1 MENEMDLLEQVRRDD
16 VYIRINEIVDKLN
29 NLGVF
34 PSLVW
39 TYTWDIVK
47 DKLDYYSPESGEDW
61 VTNDKLT
68 EKEVW
73 DMFWEDADK
82 NDFSLEYGAETLHEA
97 VFDWMLDRDIIVT
110 LDDDGWLDD

>member
-1 MENEMDLLEQVRRDD
+1 MSLDLLEQTRRDRN
-16 VYIRINEIVDKLN
+16 YEEINKIVDSLQ
-29 NLGVF
+29 NLSVF
-34 PSLVW
+34 PSLMW
-39 TYTWDIVK
+39 LWSWDIVK

-68 EKEVW
+68 EKDVW

-82 NDFSLEYGAETLHEA
+82 NGFSLEYGSESLHEA

-110 LDDDGWLDD
+110 LDEDGWLDD